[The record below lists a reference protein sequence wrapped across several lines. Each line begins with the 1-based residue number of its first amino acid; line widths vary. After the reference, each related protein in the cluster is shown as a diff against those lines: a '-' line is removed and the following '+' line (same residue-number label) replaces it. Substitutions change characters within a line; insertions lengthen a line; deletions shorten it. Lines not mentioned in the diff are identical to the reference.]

1 MQQEREY
8 LNGYKIHKFSGC
20 GLVLREEMIFTE
32 EQEEDFKYHI
42 ARWVKGKGYEV
53 LYYTGSLLEACTI
66 YSTTLSLNNLT
77 KENR

>member
-1 MQQEREY
+1 MQSEHKD
-8 LNGYKIHKFSGC
+8 GYKIHKFSGC
-20 GLVLREEMIFTE
+20 GFVMREEMIFTE

-53 LYYTGSLLEACTI
+53 LYYTGSLLEACTF
-66 YSTTLSLNNLT
+66 YSTSLSLSNLT

>member
-1 MQQEREY
+1 MQSEY
-8 LNGYKIHKFSGC
+8 QDGYKIHKFSGC
-20 GLVLREEMIFTE
+20 GLVLREEMIFTQ
-32 EQEEDFKYHI
+32 EQEQDFKYHI

-53 LYYTGSLLEACTI
+53 LYYTARLLEACTI

>member
-1 MQQEREY
+1 MKQEHKD
-8 LNGYKIHKFSGC
+8 GYKIHKFSGC
-20 GLVLREEMIFTE
+20 GLVMREEMFFTE

-66 YSTTLSLNNLT
+66 YSTTLLLKRLT
-77 KENR
+77 NGK